1 MTPKI
6 AASRQNGRH
15 SRGPVSAA
23 GKKIASRNALRHG
36 LTAIALKPAAPFPE
50 IETFATALSGTDPD
64 PASAAIALEIA
75 KGEMALRAI
84 RAQKLAAVE
93 RLRDVTTIAL
103 KKGDN
108 SLAVGRGRF
117 LQSWLLDREL
127 KRLIPILMEK
137 YKDQLPPPLSD
148 GSAENAELNCDEV
161 ADCMVPIRLKA
172 LLQEP
177 DAEDQDTVAKKV
189 VGYAID
195 ERDEHDALT
204 EALSDLRKL
213 DRYERHAW
221 SRQLRAYREFM
232 NLKFVQRLQ
241 RKGS

>member
-6 AASRQNGRH
+6 AASRRNGRH

-36 LTAIALKPAAPFPE
+36 LTAMALKPAASLPE
-50 IETFATALSGTDPD
+50 IETFSKALCGTDPD
-64 PASAAIALEIA
+64 PALAAIALTIA

-93 RLRDVTTIAL
+93 RLRDATTIAL
-103 KKGDN
+103 AKGDN

-117 LQSWLLDREL
+117 LQSWLFDREL
-127 KRLIPILMEK
+127 KRLVPMLMEK
-137 YKDQLPPPLSD
+137 YKDQMPPPLSE
-148 GSAENAELNCDEV
+148 SSTASAELNCLEV
-161 ADCMVPIRLKA
+161 ADGMVPIQLKA
-172 LLQEP
+172 LLKESEP
-177 DAEDQDTVAKKV
+177 SVEDQATAAQKV
-189 VGYAID
+189 VEYVIE

-213 DRYERHAW
+213 DRYERQAW

-232 NLKFVQRLQ
+232 SVKLVQRL
-241 RKGS
+241 RR